1 MTDLIREAPLG
12 QLMRFLSRNKL
23 FQYPEEQP
31 GFVLPLQ
38 YAVRSSLEKGTDHG
52 SSADLSVHA
61 TDGIEKVESFQG
73 PATLLGKEFDD
84 LGMTRTKSKHYS
96 LPYSSDR
103 VDAERQLDLERT
115 QTLPIIPQV
124 THDGI
129 ILVDWYTTDDPANPH
144 NWSSRKRALV
154 TFLICAYTW
163 VVYTGSSIYAPSEG
177 GVMEQFG
184 VSPVLAALPL
194 SLYVLA
200 YGLGPLIFAPLCEI
214 PAIGRNPVYILT
226 FVLFTALSF
235 PTAVV
240 NDFSGLLALRFFQGF
255 FGSPALANGGA
266 TFSDMYSLLYVP
278 YQLSWWVF
286 AAWGG
291 PALGPL
297 MAGFAVPAKN
307 WHWSLWEIA
316 WMAAPMLIALLLL
329 MPETSTSTIL
339 LRRARR
345 LRQVTRE
352 SRLQSQS
359 EIDQRQLSAS
369 GILVSALIKPIEIT
383 LKDPAVMFVNIYT
396 ALFYGI
402 YYSQY
407 SRIILENVTKIL
419 LAFFEVFPLIF
430 PSQYGFNLGETGL
443 AFLSCQ
449 VGAGLG
455 LAVYFAYLHWYMVPD
470 NLKNGLRQQEHRLV
484 PAILGSFFISSGL
497 FIFAWT
503 ARASIHWIVPLIGV
517 VVFVFGTFLVLQ
529 SIFVYLPLSYPEYA
543 ASLFAGNDLVRS
555 SMACGSVLFARP
567 LFLNLGIAEGVTLLG
582 GLSIVGIIG
591 TGVIYR
597 YGAQL
602 RARSKFAQK

>member
-12 QLMRFLSRNKL
+12 QLMRFISRNKL

-38 YAVRSSLEKGTDHG
+38 YAVRRSSEKGADHG
-52 SSADLSVHA
+52 SSADLSVHES
-61 TDGIEKVESFQG
+61 DGIEKAESFLG
-73 PATLLGKEFDD
+73 PATPLGKEFDD

-103 VDAERQLDLERT
+103 VDAEKQLDLERT

-124 THDGI
+124 TIDGI
-129 ILVDWYTTDDPANPH
+129 ILVDWYTTDDPANPRKQPDGCTTPWMH
-144 NWSSRKRALV
+144 ARLADSSYPSVLDNWSSRKRGFV

-297 MAGFAVPAKN
+297 MAGVAVPAKN

-345 LRQVTRE
+345 LRQVTGE

-402 YYSQY
+402 YY
-407 SRIILENVTKIL
+407 T
-419 LAFFEVFPLIF
+419 FFEVFPLIF

-455 LAVYFAYLHWYMVPD
+455 LAVYFAYLHWYMIPD
-470 NLKNGLRQQEHRLV
+470 NLKNGLRKQEHRLV

-567 LFLNLGIAEGVTLLG
+567 LFLNLGIAEGVTL
-582 GLSIVGIIG
+582 
-591 TGVIYR
+591 
-597 YGAQL
+597 
-602 RARSKFAQK
+602 

>member
-1 MTDLIREAPLG
+1 MTDLVREAPLG
-12 QLMRFLSRNKL
+12 QLIRFISRNKL
-23 FQYPEEQP
+23 FRYPEEQP

-38 YAVRSSLEKGTDHG
+38 YAVRRSSEKGTDHG
-52 SSADLSVHA
+52 SSADLSVHE
-61 TDGIEKVESFQG
+61 TDGIAKAESFLG
-73 PATLLGKEFDD
+73 PATPLGKEFDD

-103 VDAERQLDLERT
+103 VDAEKQLDLERT

-124 THDGI
+124 TIDGI
-129 ILVDWYTTDDPANPH
+129 ILVDWYTTDDPANPRKQPDGCTTPWMH
-144 NWSSRKRALV
+144 ARLADSSYPSVLDNWSSRKRGFV

-278 YQLSWWVF
+278 YQLSCP
-286 AAWGG
+286 GKEL
-291 PALGPL
+291 ALVPL
-297 MAGFAVPAKN
+297 GDR
-307 WHWSLWEIA
+307 LDGR
-316 WMAAPMLIALLLL
+316 PMLIALLLL

-345 LRQVTRE
+345 LRQVTGE

-402 YYSQY
+402 YY
-407 SRIILENVTKIL
+407 T
-419 LAFFEVFPLIF
+419 FFEVFPLIF

-455 LAVYFAYLHWYMVPD
+455 LAVYFAYLHWYMIPD